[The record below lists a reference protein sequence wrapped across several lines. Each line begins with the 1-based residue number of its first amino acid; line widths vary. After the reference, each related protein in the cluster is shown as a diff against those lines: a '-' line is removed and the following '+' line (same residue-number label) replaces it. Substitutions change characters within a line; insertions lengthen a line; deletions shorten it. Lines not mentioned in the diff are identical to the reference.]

1 MSSEN
6 RARRT
11 FSDDEIE
18 CIAAA
23 DTEVPLLTDEQLSAA
38 VAVSSSGRR
47 KRPISIR
54 VDEEVL
60 DHYRAGGAGYQTR
73 INDILRA
80 EHAGELLSLPQEWI
94 DFFGGSRAACAE
106 AVLIVNQHIR
116 RARARAA
123 RHRRQS
129 PFVAVTSGRSRLVR
143 RRGASGTGWS
153 DNAEPR
159 PVHAT

>member
-1 MSSEN
+1 MSIEN
-6 RARRT
+6 QVRRA

-18 CIAAA
+18 RIAAA
-23 DTEVPLLTDEQLSAA
+23 DTEVPLLTDEQLAAA
-38 VAVSSSGRR
+38 VAVSATGRR

-80 EHAGELLSLPQEWI
+80 EHAGELLALPREWI
-94 DFFGGSRAACAE
+94 EFFGGNRAACAE
-106 AVLIVNQHIR
+106 ATLIVNQHIR

-123 RHRRQS
+123 RRRRQS

-143 RRGASGTGWS
+143 HSGSPGSDWS